1 LESHN
6 SKNRLTACSAIGGI
20 GKAQSLRLINS
31 SEKVFTP
38 KAREDRTCHI
48 CHRDFR
54 YPSNL
59 RQHFLRKK
67 PCKPIEAQSVV
78 SHEIKIID
86 PSEPIEKII
95 APSEP
100 IEKIIAPSETI
111 KKIITPSNCVKS
123 EMVPIRLSMA

>member
-1 LESHN
+1 MPLFHN
-6 SKNRLTACSAIGGI
+6 TACSAID
-20 GKAQSLRLINS
+20 
-31 SEKVFTP
+31 V
-38 KAREDRTCHI
+38 AREDRTCHI

-67 PCKPIEAQSVV
+67 PCKPIAPSEPI
-78 SHEIKIID
+78 EKIIV

-100 IEKIIAPSETI
+100 IEVQSDMSQKLYA
-111 KKIITPSNCVKS
+111 
-123 EMVPIRLSMA
+123 PIRLSMA

>member
-1 LESHN
+1 MIPYDTPLV
-6 SKNRLTACSAIGGI
+6 GGI

-67 PCKPIEAQSVV
+67 PCKPIE
-78 SHEIKIID
+78 
-86 PSEPIEKII
+86 KII

-100 IEKIIAPSETI
+100 IEKIIGPLESIEKIISPSEAI
-111 KKIITPSNCVKS
+111 EKIISPSEPIEKIMS
-123 EMVPIRLSMA
+123 QRLYAPIRLSMV

>member
-1 LESHN
+1 MIPYATPLV
-6 SKNRLTACSAIGGI
+6 GGI

-31 SEKVFTP
+31 SEKVFIP

-67 PCKPIEAQSVV
+67 PCKPIE
-78 SHEIKIID
+78 KIIT

-95 APSEP
+95 APSESIEKIISPSEP
-100 IEKIIAPSETI
+100 IEKIMSQRLYA
-111 KKIITPSNCVKS
+111 
-123 EMVPIRLSMA
+123 PIRLSMA

>member
-1 LESHN
+1 MIPYDTPLV
-6 SKNRLTACSAIGGI
+6 GGI

-67 PCKPIEAQSVV
+67 LCKPIEAQSVI
-78 SHEIKIID
+78 SHEI
-86 PSEPIEKII
+86 KII

-100 IEKIIAPSETI
+100 IEKIIA
-111 KKIITPSNCVKS
+111 PSNCVKS